1 MASNQTGVIRF
12 LRSVILYFAEE
23 SLPGRRTGKSATV
36 CGLHTGNGAI
46 LAPKCRAPPR
56 LVRNI
61 RGANALHAHP
71 LSTMG
76 AVSQP
81 GNSRLLP
88 SFQVGSRHP

>member
-1 MASNQTGVIRF
+1 M
-12 LRSVILYFAEE
+12 
-23 SLPGRRTGKSATV
+23 
-36 CGLHTGNGAI
+36 NG
-46 LAPKCRAPPR
+46 PSRAHPR
-56 LVRNI
+56 LVHNI
-61 RGANALHAHP
+61 REGANALHAHP